1 MDDADED
8 DPLGAVAQKIGHLDF
23 HHRGAVVLG
32 DEFQVVPGGF
42 AVGLESLDVE
52 GELVEVD
59 FGRSRDRANLEE
71 ETGEE
76 QSMVRFDSSPLNTNR
91 WRRETSPSR
100 CGRGGAEGSAC
111 GPCP

>member
-71 ETGEE
+71 VEVDEE
-76 QSMVRFDSSPLNTNR
+76 QSINRFDSIPHL
-91 WRRETSPSR
+91 
-100 CGRGGAEGSAC
+100 
-111 GPCP
+111 